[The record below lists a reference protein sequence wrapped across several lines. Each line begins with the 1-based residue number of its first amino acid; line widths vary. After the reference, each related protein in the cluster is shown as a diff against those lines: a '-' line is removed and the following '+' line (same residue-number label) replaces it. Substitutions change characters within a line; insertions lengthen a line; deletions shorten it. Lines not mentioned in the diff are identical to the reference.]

1 LRAEKLGIGEGAQPP
16 RRLSGALEGAA
27 GIELGYFRLPALR
40 HPVGALDDEA
50 EKPPIVG
57 LEPEPARHPALREAP
72 LTRVEVHV
80 PMEGTLGRAGHEP
93 ERQRNVAE
101 PMKCLETVDE
111 TTELGEGG
119 HASDYVSSTEIA
131 RPSTARRTASTIN
144 GAAMLFLALI

>member
-1 LRAEKLGIGEGAQPP
+1 M
-16 RRLSGALEGAA
+16 RLLVPVIGAA
-27 GIELGYFRLPALR
+27 VDPMRAIIILAGTVADASAGVVLTRIRSALPL
-40 HPVGALDDEA
+40 P
-50 EKPPIVG
+50 G
-57 LEPEPARHPALREAP
+57 LPGHPALREAP

-80 PMEGTLGRAGHEP
+80 PMEGTLGRAGNEP

-131 RPSTARRTASTIN
+131 RPSTERRTASTIN
-144 GAAMLFLALI
+144 GAAMLFLALT